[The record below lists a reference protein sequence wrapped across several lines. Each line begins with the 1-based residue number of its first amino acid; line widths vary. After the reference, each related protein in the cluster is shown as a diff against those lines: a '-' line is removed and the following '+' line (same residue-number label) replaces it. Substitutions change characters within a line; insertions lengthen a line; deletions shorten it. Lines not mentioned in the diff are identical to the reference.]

1 MALLYNASCLR
12 ALHFNI
18 RAAIFYQTCICQTGR
33 RLFLFMRSAFS
44 DSAVRLGT
52 LTRYTAQFYV
62 MHILGGLCK
71 TRHYMRAT
79 VQQRYK
85 LPSPPARRVACHV
98 NATGITRRGRQQSYI
113 SACRA
118 ELELPFCHARLLQ
131 QVTRAKFKT
140 STTFLHFL
148 QHRLLQQHI
157 IYSYIIIYIAQNANI
172 HKYVS

>member
-1 MALLYNASCLR
+1 MTLLYNTSCLR

-18 RAAIFYQTCICQTGR
+18 RAAIFYQTCICQTR
-33 RLFLFMRSAFS
+33 RRVFLSCVQH
-44 DSAVRLGT
+44 SAVRLGT

-85 LPSPPARRVACHV
+85 LPSPPARRGACHV

-113 SACRA
+113 SVYHAVRSWSCHSVMRACYNR
-118 ELELPFCHARLLQ
+118 
-131 QVTRAKFKT
+131 
-140 STTFLHFL
+140 
-148 QHRLLQQHI
+148 
-157 IYSYIIIYIAQNANI
+157 
-172 HKYVS
+172 